1 MVMRKP
7 THEEFL
13 QKVNK
18 LDNEVL
24 KRKQTEK
31 ALRERQKALKLKVNT
46 IKELNASLRVLLER
60 REEDVKAVGEKVQSN
75 VKLLLTPFL
84 DKSTTTPKGGG
95 LMVTLKGSI
104 YLFHN
109 LS

>member
-1 MVMRKP
+1 MMRKP
-7 THEEFL
+7 TYEELL

-18 LDNEVL
+18 LENEVL
-24 KRKQTEK
+24 KRKQAEN

-46 IKELNASLRVLLER
+46 LKELNASLRVLLER
-60 REEDVKAVGEKVQSN
+60 REEDAKAVGEKVQSN
-75 VKLLLTPFL
+75 VKLLLIPFL

-104 YLFHN
+104 YFFHN

>member
-1 MVMRKP
+1 MMRKP
-7 THEEFL
+7 TYEELL

-18 LDNEVL
+18 LENDAL
-24 KRKQTEK
+24 KRKQAEK
-31 ALRERQKALKLKVNT
+31 ALRETQKALKLKVNT
-46 IKELNASLRVLLER
+46 LKELNASLRILLES
-60 REEDVKAVGEKVQSN
+60 REEDATAVGEKVQSN
-75 VKLLLTPFL
+75 VKLLLVPFL
-84 DKSTTTPKGGG
+84 DKSTTTPKRGG